1 MANLQIPN
9 LPAAIA
15 LNGTEQYEAV
25 QAGVSVRVNTAQIA
39 DYIAAQ
45 YPPVG
50 VLLPQSITA
59 STATTTIDW
68 RSGTYCVVTLAAN
81 TTIVFSPIPPASWIV
96 SMTVLFVQDGTGNWT
111 VTYTPT
117 VSGFITI
124 YTEDGNQPL
133 INPAAGARS
142 ELQNILDPA
151 RNVLRIRQGVI
162 GELALP

>member
-1 MANLQIPN
+1 M
-9 LPAAIA
+9 
-15 LNGTEQYEAV
+15 